1 MEEQKTKRIVE
12 ALIFASDT
20 PLSADRIKEAMDE
33 TNGLDIDTV
42 VNALNDEYAATGRSF
57 SIQRVAGGYH
67 LSTLP
72 EYATY
77 IRQLY
82 LGRHKNRL
90 TQAALETLAIVAFKQ
105 PVSRIDIAQI
115 RGVDPDGVLKNLLD
129 RRLIT
134 ISGRSEGIGRPL
146 LYSTTP
152 EFLQYFGLNDL
163 SQLPK
168 PREIEELFGKGEYSP
183 ELLEALSQTEDPRAA
198 SLAPL
203 PIDEATPSV
212 ESTSGMPVDS
222 TAITENEQTANP
234 PAAEEG
240 GSGLGRAEPEQAA
253 GSGEENQAE

>member
-1 MEEQKTKRIVE
+1 MEEQKTKRIIE

-20 PLSADRIKEAMDE
+20 PLSEDRIKEAMEE
-33 TNGLDIDTV
+33 TNGLDIEAA
-42 VNALNDEYAATGRSF
+42 VNTLNDEYAASGRSF

-90 TQAALETLAIVAFKQ
+90 SQAALETLAIVAFKQ
-105 PVSRIDIAQI
+105 PISRIDVAQI

-134 ISGRSEGIGRPL
+134 ISGRSEGLGRPL

-183 ELLEALSQTEDPRAA
+183 ELLEALSQTDSPEALE
-198 SLAPL
+198 SLAPSAG
-203 PIDEATPSV
+203 EAAPNTEAEIEIPAASNL
-212 ESTSGMPVDS
+212 
-222 TAITENEQTANP
+222 AQENEQTKNPESAAEGNADQAERPDAGGENP
-234 PAAEEG
+234 P
-240 GSGLGRAEPEQAA
+240 Q
-253 GSGEENQAE
+253 

>member
-1 MEEQKTKRIVE
+1 MEEQKIKRIVE

-20 PLSADRIKEAMDE
+20 PLSEDRIKEAMEE
-33 TNGLDIDTV
+33 TNGLDIEAA
-42 VNALNDEYAATGRSF
+42 VNTLNDEYAASGRSF

-90 TQAALETLAIVAFKQ
+90 SQPALETLAIVAFKQ
-105 PVSRIDIAQI
+105 PISRIDVAQI

-134 ISGRSEGIGRPL
+134 IIGRSEGLGRPL

-183 ELLEALSQTEDPRAA
+183 ELLEALSQTDNPETLEN
-198 SLAPL
+198 LAPSMG
-203 PIDEATPSV
+203 EATPDTEAV
-212 ESTSGMPVDS
+212 TEMPEVS
-222 TAITENEQTANP
+222 NLAQENEQTTNPESAAEGNAEQGERPDSGGENP
-234 PAAEEG
+234 P
-240 GSGLGRAEPEQAA
+240 Q
-253 GSGEENQAE
+253 

>member
-1 MEEQKTKRIVE
+1 MEDQKTKRIVE

-20 PLSADRIKEAMDE
+20 PLPADRIKEAMEE
-33 TNGLDIDTV
+33 TNGLDVDAV
-42 VNALNDEYAATGRSF
+42 VDALNDEYAATGRSF

-77 IRQLY
+77 IRELY

-90 TQAALETLAIVAFKQ
+90 SQAALETLAIVAFKQ
-105 PVSRIDIAQI
+105 PVSRIDVAQI

-183 ELLEALSQTEDPRAA
+183 ELLEALSQTDNQDALEN
-198 SLAPL
+198 LAPSAG
-203 PIDEATPSV
+203 EAAPSTEGV
-212 ESTSGMPVDS
+212 TEMS
-222 TAITENEQTANP
+222 AHENLAQENEQATNPESAAEGNAEQAERPAAGGENP
-234 PAAEEG
+234 P
-240 GSGLGRAEPEQAA
+240 Q
-253 GSGEENQAE
+253 

>member
-1 MEEQKTKRIVE
+1 MEDQKTKRIIE

-20 PLSADRIKEAMDE
+20 PLSAERIKEAMEE
-33 TNGLDIDTV
+33 TNGFDVDAV

-72 EYATY
+72 EYANY
-77 IRQLY
+77 IRELY

-90 TQAALETLAIVAFKQ
+90 SQAALETLAIVAFKQ
-105 PVSRIDIAQI
+105 PVSRVDVAQI

-183 ELLEALSQTEDPRAA
+183 ELLDALSQTDNAEELAR
-198 SLAPL
+198 LAPSA
-203 PIDEATPSV
+203 DEAAPNT
-212 ESTSGMPVDS
+212 EGATEMP
-222 TAITENEQTANP
+222 APENLAQENEQTTNSESVAEGNAEPGERPDSGGENP
-234 PAAEEG
+234 P
-240 GSGLGRAEPEQAA
+240 Q
-253 GSGEENQAE
+253 

>member
-1 MEEQKTKRIVE
+1 MEKQKTKRIVE
-12 ALIFASDT
+12 ALIFASDA
-20 PLSADRIKEAMDE
+20 PLSADSIKDALEE
-33 TNGLDIDTV
+33 TNGLDLEAV
-42 VNALNDEYAATGRSF
+42 VNALNEEYAASGRSF
-57 SIQRVAGGYH
+57 AIQRVAGSYH

-72 EYATY
+72 EYAGW

-90 TQAALETLAIVAFKQ
+90 SQAALETLAIVAFKQ
-105 PVSRIDIAQI
+105 PVSRVDVAQI

-168 PREIEELFGKGEYSP
+168 PREIEELFGKGDYSP
-183 ELLEALSQTEDPRAA
+183 ELLEALSQTDLPRAHAEALPSIVEAASTAQTATEDSMVSSAGNENEQASNPPRAA
-198 SLAPL
+198 E
-203 PIDEATPSV
+203 D
-212 ESTSGMPVDS
+212 G
-222 TAITENEQTANP
+222 
-234 PAAEEG
+234 
-240 GSGLGRAEPEQAA
+240 AEPQQPSGA
-253 GSGEENQAE
+253 GGENSAE

>member
-1 MEEQKTKRIVE
+1 MEDQKTNRIIE

-20 PLSADRIKEAMDE
+20 PLSEDRIKEAMEE
-33 TNGLDIDTV
+33 TNGLNIEAAVD
-42 VNALNDEYAATGRSF
+42 ALNDEYAATGRSF

-67 LSTLP
+67 LATLP

-90 TQAALETLAIVAFKQ
+90 SQAALETLAIVAFKQ
-105 PVSRIDIAQI
+105 PISRIDVAQI

-134 ISGRSEGIGRPL
+134 ISGRSEGLGRPL

-168 PREIEELFGKGEYSP
+168 PREIEELFGKGEYSS
-183 ELLEALSQTEDPRAA
+183 ELLEALSQTDNPEVLE
-198 SLAPL
+198 SLAPSAG
-203 PIDEATPSV
+203 EAAPDTEAVS
-212 ESTSGMPVDS
+212 EMPAAS
-222 TAITENEQTANP
+222 NLAQENEQTTNPESATEGNADQAARPDAGGENP
-234 PAAEEG
+234 P
-240 GSGLGRAEPEQAA
+240 Q
-253 GSGEENQAE
+253 